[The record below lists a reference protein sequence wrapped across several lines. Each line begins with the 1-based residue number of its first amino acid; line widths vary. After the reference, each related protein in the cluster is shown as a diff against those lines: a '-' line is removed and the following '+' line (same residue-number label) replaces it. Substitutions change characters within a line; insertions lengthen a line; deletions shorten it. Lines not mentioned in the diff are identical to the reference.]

1 MSADPFETRLHEAF
15 GRVLVRRRIERNMTP
30 EGLAVKADLVD
41 TKAVSMFERGDAPP
55 TLTEFFKIA
64 AALGEQPGFLL
75 VDVVA
80 QWRGDGIDPFHK
92 TRPSDFEKLFRL
104 GYYHKIGD
112 FREQDKAYPSMAEAT
127 GMAERLNQQRH
138 ERRVALLD
146 TVCIYVRMGYVHF
159 KWEPDSKEAR
169 PD

>member
-1 MSADPFETRLHEAF
+1 MSADPFEARLHEAF
-15 GRVLVRRRIERNMTP
+15 GRVLVRRRMERNMTP
-30 EGLAVKADLVD
+30 EALAVKAALID
-41 TKAVSMFERGDAPP
+41 TKAVRMFERGDAPP

-64 AALGEQPGFLL
+64 EALGQQPGFLL

-80 QWRGDGIDPFHK
+80 EWRGDGTDPFHK
-92 TRPSDFEKLFRL
+92 TRPSDFERLFKL

-112 FREQDKAYPSMAEAT
+112 FREQGKAYSSMAEAA

-159 KWEPDSKEAR
+159 RWDPDPKETQ
-169 PD
+169 P